1 MSDITKQVTFTDDVA
16 VHDADG
22 GIEFEAKAGT
32 TMDLLAPSAN
42 RWIRRGK
49 AVAGSKAPAAIQKQ
63 PEKPAEKPAET
74 MERQAPITQQAKAPA
89 PKKKR
94 ATSKKAAPKKQA
106 D

>member
-1 MSDITKQVTFTDDVA
+1 MSDITKQVTFTADV
-16 VHDADG
+16 VVRDSDG
-22 GIEFEAKAGT
+22 NVAFEAKAGT

-49 AVAGSKAPAAIQKQ
+49 AVTGDKAPAAIQKQ
-63 PEKPAEKPAET
+63 PEKAADT
-74 MERQAPITQQAKAPA
+74 MERQAPITAQAQAPA

-94 ATSKKAAPKKQA
+94 ATRTKAAPKKQA